1 MHILVTDILTCPR
14 CGPQFGLIVLA
25 DRIEDRRVL
34 TGGLGCANCR
44 NEYPIREGIA
54 DLRFGLGGDGAEAL
68 APFDAERAYRL
79 AALSGVADRQGNVIV
94 AGVDAAMLGEMA
106 RLLPNAQLLGFGSA
120 APGSAEGASW
130 VLTAGGLPFRDRTA
144 VAAVVAGSTHAAD
157 LPELARVVAPG
168 GRLVL
173 DGIGSEAGASLPAND
188 WTLLLEQDG
197 VAVASRNS
205 PG

>member
-1 MHILVTDILTCPR
+1 MHILITDILTCPR
-14 CGPQFGLIVLA
+14 CGPRFGLIVLA

-54 DLRFGLGGDGAEAL
+54 DLRFGVGGDAAEAL
-68 APFDAERAYRL
+68 PPPDPERAYRL

-94 AGVDAAMLGEMA
+94 AGVEPAMLMEMS
-106 RLLPNAQLLGFGSA
+106 RLLPNAQLLGVGSA
-120 APGSAEGASW
+120 RPRGADGASW
-130 VLTAGGLPFRDRTA
+130 VLARGGLPFRDRT
-144 VAAVVAGSTHAAD
+144 VVAVVVVGSAEAVD
-157 LPELARVVAPG
+157 LPEAARVVASG

-173 DGIGSEAGASLPAND
+173 DGTGPGAGASLSPTD

-197 VAVASRNS
+197 VAVASRNA